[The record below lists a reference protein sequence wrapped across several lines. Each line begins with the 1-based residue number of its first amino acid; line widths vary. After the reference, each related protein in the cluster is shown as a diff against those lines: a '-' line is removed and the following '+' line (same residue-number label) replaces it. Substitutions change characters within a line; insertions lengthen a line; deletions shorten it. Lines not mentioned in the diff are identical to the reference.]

1 LGKAELV
8 TEGMEQG
15 KGGLAVGGAKNSGSL
30 ANNGQTEGKGL
41 VTGHWFV
48 DEHGLPDMAE
58 FMKDT
63 ALVRNVRVAVVECR
77 FQSLA
82 TVVNNERE
90 ATFALDARR
99 IKASQQAV
107 PGVGI
112 FAGRQSSSSL
122 RPLSGQTARAMRMAT
137 LCLRLTE
144 RRRDNWSVRYSPVGV
159 STFVQ
164 MASRSSTGAT
174 EATGVASRCF
184 SACNASLIVRNP
196 TELLKQFVT
205 CTCSWRTL
213 NPSVA
218 NWPMVVPPSVQ
229 KR

>member
-122 RPLSGQTARAMRMAT
+122 RPLSGQSDENGDFVFTLDRTPTRQLVSAVLARGRQHF
-137 LCLRLTE
+137 RP
-144 RRRDNWSVRYSPVGV
+144 DGIQKQHW
-159 STFVQ
+159 
-164 MASRSSTGAT
+164 
-174 EATGVASRCF
+174 
-184 SACNASLIVRNP
+184 RN
-196 TELLKQFVT
+196 
-205 CTCSWRTL
+205 
-213 NPSVA
+213 
-218 NWPMVVPPSVQ
+218 
-229 KR
+229 